1 MAKYLWIVF
10 LILDVF
16 MSNAQRNPE
25 FKNMKNKEDTCS
37 VITLIQ
43 TEFENHVTFV
53 AWQLEGLDSIA
64 ITQLTFWIYDEKERK
79 GSYLSIDNIESVY
92 PSLNDKVNK
101 LIKTS
106 GCSNSLYSNKTICL
120 PQNKISSKIG
130 ESLTARQSYDLIMSG
145 LSTITN
151 KNADGYLYTINKEDT
166 TFTVFW
172 DHGRSQKVF
181 SPKNKEFILLLG
193 VIKAHEKL

>member
-79 GSYLSIDNIESVY
+79 GSYLSIDNVESVY

-106 GCSNSLYSNKTICL
+106 GCSNFLYSNKTICL

-151 KNADGYLYTINKEDT
+151 KNADGYSYTINKGDT